1 MKKIISILLCS
12 FFINIFSACAFP
24 NSENSQSSS
33 QNQSSNSS
41 SSSVNNSSGENN
53 SSEDKK
59 VGLWDAG
66 EINLSHI
73 NPNKKYI
80 AFTFDDG
87 PVSGYGDELLQV
99 FEEYNADNP
108 DNIAH
113 ATLFV
118 VGGKVNTTNESIL
131 SKAYSMGFELGN
143 HSFNHV
149 NLANLD
155 TATLQEEI
163 SKTDEILKKI
173 DGRDKHLIR
182 PTGGHAE
189 NGLPNKVD
197 VPLINW
203 TTEPN
208 LDSSDWTSISTD
220 EICSRI
226 LTNSLEGGIVLMH
239 MGYQNSVNAVRRLLP
254 ELNMAG
260 YQIVTVSELAMLL
273 DIDLYAGKVY
283 SYIG

>member
-12 FFINIFSACAFP
+12 FFINLFSACASP
-24 NSENSQSSS
+24 NLENEQSSP
-33 QNQSSNSS
+33 QNHSSNSS
-41 SSSVNNSSGENN
+41 SASVNNSSEN
-53 SSEDKK
+53 EK
-59 VGLWDAG
+59 VGLWEAG
-66 EINLSHI
+66 EINLAHI

-87 PVSGYGDELLQV
+87 PVSGYGDELLEV
-99 FEEYNADNP
+99 FEDYNKDNP

-118 VGGKVNTTNESIL
+118 VGGKVNDTNESIL

-155 TATLQEEI
+155 KETLQEEI
-163 SKTDEILKKI
+163 SKTDEILKKY
-173 DGRDKHLIR
+173 DGKDKHLIR
-182 PTGGHAE
+182 PTGGHAG
-189 NGLPNKVD
+189 NGLPSKVD

-226 LTNSLEGGIVLMH
+226 LTNSMEGGIVLMH

-260 YQIVTVSELAMLL
+260 YQIVTVSELSMLL
-273 DIDLYAGKVY
+273 DVDLYAGKVY